1 MGILVTGL
9 MPLQSASA
17 QFQQGGVDHPGSWY
31 VGEGLKHGDFFS
43 YKLCFVDYKECADFR
58 MDLWVQGD
66 ITVGT
71 ETKWLVQVVVY
82 DGNKITKG
90 NMELGKIAPEPTGG
104 SSELGVYRSAFK
116 SSVVWLSAFAN
127 ADAQKKFS
135 APSWGKI
142 GNIGGEQILPKQ
154 ILPNGLNV
162 LGGYF
167 DEVIQIGWRTGGA
180 NSEIYIVDNFPFPI
194 KASTWTHVSEGI
206 PPQEYRF
213 ELLDYQENVATDPF
227 VGVVDSK
234 KQNEALGCPPYESLK
249 KSIKKPT
256 TSFNY
261 QIHVLYGPEF
271 PVDGCP
277 MKWQIKFI
285 SKFDDTEFLNQV
297 QYDVRVLDEKG
308 AWKRSLAE
316 DEGRLFLFSPSGQA
330 LVEFPVEEGP
340 GTAKYV
346 IWIHGLAPSHIVPDA
361 KQIDY
366 LEVPIEIT
374 AGKDSPITPP
384 KPVTAKVPSW
394 IKTTAGFWI
403 SGASSDNEFVSAI
416 QFLIK
421 EGIIVLS

>member
-1 MGILVTGL
+1 MKKSIIVFTIMGILVTGL
-9 MPLQSASA
+9 MPLQSAYA

-58 MDLWVQGD
+58 MDLWIQGD

-71 ETKWLVQVVVY
+71 ETKWLAQVVVY

-127 ADAQKKFS
+127 ADGPRKFS

-154 ILPNGLNV
+154 IVPNGLNV
-162 LGGYF
+162 PGGYF
-167 DEVIQIGWRTGGA
+167 DEVIQVGWRTGGA

-213 ELLDYQENVATDPF
+213 ELLNYQENVTTDPF
-227 VGVVDSK
+227 AGIVDSK

-249 KSIKKPT
+249 KSFKKPT
-256 TSFNY
+256 ANFNY
-261 QIHVLYGPEF
+261 QVHVLYGPEF

-297 QYDVRVLDEKG
+297 QYDVRV
-308 AWKRSLAE
+308 
-316 DEGRLFLFSPSGQA
+316 
-330 LVEFPVEEGP
+330 
-340 GTAKYV
+340 
-346 IWIHGLAPSHIVPDA
+346 IDA
-361 KQIDY
+361 N
-366 LEVPIEIT
+366 
-374 AGKDSPITPP
+374 G
-384 KPVTAKVPSW
+384 SW
-394 IKTTAGFWI
+394 
-403 SGASSDNEFVSAI
+403 
-416 QFLIK
+416 
-421 EGIIVLS
+421 